1 MPQTE
6 VQEVLAILKAK
17 WAAAYASY
25 QQLPLVLNLPSQRAR
40 KEALERTLDALQ
52 QEIATLQGV
61 QTVLVQQD

>member
-61 QTVLVQQD
+61 QPVLVQQD